1 MCKNQIGYYYIRS
14 KNYVFVGNTIIQHP
28 ILFQERL
35 LLMFRDMYASAVLNA
50 KSVVIHIYFQT
61 QK

>member
-1 MCKNQIGYYYIRS
+1 MYGYEISNEKFQYLL
-14 KNYVFVGNTIIQHP
+14 FVGNIIVQHP
-28 ILFQERL
+28 LLFQERL